1 MSKPGLALTP
11 PHREPPRLRL
21 YRVRTMRAILQV
33 CRVKARVRSPRPFQN
48 RRLETETRGG

>member
-1 MSKPGLALTP
+1 MSKLGLALTP

-33 CRVKARVRSPRPFQN
+33 CRVKARVRSPRPFQI